1 MTGTGDMADTRIEY
15 GDRTNTGIAVNW
27 SAEGDT
33 VLIFC
38 PQASAPSD
46 KSVEYVVKPTEGEP
60 SLAASVDKTEAETV
74 GLRWGDENN
83 HYFYAFYPASELKGT
98 TAEEEEGIITA
109 DIPVLQTPI
118 SWPTTGEIGNQYLPI
133 PPTAD
138 RTYFGEPDLTNSFMY
153 AYNLIDK
160 AKLEAG
166 TPVSLQFHN
175 LVTVLDITIPGPENA
190 GDEAITVTNIS
201 VDVVSGTTK
210 TLTGLFEFHIK
221 NGGTDADGNPLH
233 IGDCVP
239 LTGDKVSNRLS
250 IPCYNPSTTEYIK
263 VGYNETL
270 NVKAYVIP
278 DTEKTTA
285 ELKRQFKITVS
296 TMNGAKSK
304 TLDEG
309 VIEVQKVNRILL
321 PNLVAGGVDYWMSN
335 LDPDIYITELSIPGS
350 HQSASTTFQGKIM
363 NLTTQLDAGIRAF
376 SFQIT
381 NYTNDILGGGANKGF
396 EIVGNDE
403 LRLETCI
410 NTIGKWLESAA
421 NNGKKEFAVV
431 TLNYKQ
437 EGGEYIWGCDNYM
450 SELADFVD
458 KSSYIY
464 AGEITEDLT
473 IEDVKG
479 KIVVITRY
487 NDNAK
492 WGGWGN
498 DDYYMYQKLN
508 ETDKRHSL
516 YAEYTN
522 NVTSPNFAPM
532 NYGTSN
538 FDQALEYGP
547 TGNLRLMY
555 QDLTGVVS
563 SGSGFQGTVA
573 QKQQQMIDMFEQG
586 AAEYQKGA
594 HNMWFLNNLGGY
606 TDEENTQTGAQSHAL
621 VFNPAAVDY
630 LQKRTENASTGIV
643 LMNFA
648 DRKGDGG
655 GATYKSDYLITTVI
669 DNNFKFAL
677 RKKPSSTTTRGT
689 YVRPRTGSDGW
700 DEE

>member
-263 VGYNETL
+263 IGYNETL

-350 HQSASTTFQGKIM
+350 HQSAGTQTDGK
-363 NLTTQLDAGIRAF
+363 NKNYQNSSLTAQFEDGIRAF
-376 SFQIT
+376 SFQTAYTTQGLFSEQKIDVYTAGNRRKQLYEYLQELTTCLETQKKQNKREFVIVNIGYKADGTYSNKSTWFNTLLDELKNDT
-381 NYTNDILGGGANKGF
+381 NYKNLRIYDQ
-396 EIVGNDE
+396 EINA
-403 LRLETCI
+403 ET
-410 NTIGKWLESAA
+410 TIG
-421 NNGKKEFAVV
+421 
-431 TLNYKQ
+431 
-437 EGGEYIWGCDNYM
+437 
-450 SELADFVD
+450 ELAGTIVLRIDTD
-458 KSSYIY
+458 KTSADYPMLMSDWVGATTGTKDIY
-464 AGEITEDLT
+464 WKTNTTSTLKMYGHDGTSINVEGNTTGQIADLT
-473 IEDVKG
+473 TKSGLVETVFNESVKL
-479 KIVVITRY
+479 Y
-487 NDNAK
+487 LAND
-492 WGGWGN
+492 
-498 DDYYMYQKLN
+498 
-508 ETDKRHSL
+508 
-516 YAEYTN
+516 
-522 NVTSPNFAPM
+522 
-532 NYGTSN
+532 
-538 FDQALEYGP
+538 
-547 TGNLRLMY
+547 
-555 QDLTGVVS
+555 
-563 SGSGFQGTVA
+563 
-573 QKQQQMIDMFEQG
+573 
-586 AAEYQKGA
+586 A
-594 HNMWFLNNLGGY
+594 HNTLYYNNLGGFY
-606 TDEENTQTGAQSHAL
+606 CVNETFDDSEGGTTTTYSTDVNT
-621 VFNPAAVDY
+621 AAVDV
-630 LQKRTENASTGIV
+630 LQRRTQNASLGMV
-643 LMNFA
+643 MMNFA
-648 DRKGDGG
+648 DRDPDSGG
-655 GATYKSDYLITTVI
+655 LYKSDYLITTVI